1 MADTI
6 AEPPSPHRAI
16 RMLDVLPAEL
26 AAAYGDPKRV
36 FKAEKDLSRPFEQLC
51 RRYSRF
57 SGPSSEWIKYL
68 RRPVARELWHLAPAS
83 AAAAT
88 VSVA

>member
-1 MADTI
+1 MAETI
-6 AEPPSPHRAI
+6 AEPPPPHRAI
-16 RMLDVLPAEL
+16 PMLEVMPPEL
-26 AAAYGDPKRV
+26 AAAYGDSRRV
-36 FKAEKDLSRPFEQLC
+36 FKAEADLPQPFDQLC

-57 SGPSSEWIKYL
+57 GGPRSEWTKYL
-68 RRPVARELWHLAPAS
+68 RRPVARELWHFAPAC